1 MTFEE
6 TKQLLR
12 TLWSRRKQVDA
23 IQERIDLFRKDYG
36 SIQSML
42 GGDVVSGGVFTSK
55 VETLALRVLAEQDKY
70 MKALERYFEIE
81 DKLKDAIDEL
91 TGEEQ
96 EIIIESYMQGY
107 PDWKIGQNVGYCREQ
122 VNRIKVKAIRKLS
135 RKL

>member
-12 TLWSRRKQVDA
+12 MLWSRRKQVDA

-42 GGDVVSGGVFTSK
+42 GGDVVSGGVLTSK
-55 VETLALRVLAEQDKY
+55 VETLALRVLSEQEKY

-107 PDWKIGQNVGYCREQ
+107 PDWRIGQTLNYSVET
-122 VNRIKVKAIRKLS
+122 IKRRRKGAIYKISKKL
-135 RKL
+135 